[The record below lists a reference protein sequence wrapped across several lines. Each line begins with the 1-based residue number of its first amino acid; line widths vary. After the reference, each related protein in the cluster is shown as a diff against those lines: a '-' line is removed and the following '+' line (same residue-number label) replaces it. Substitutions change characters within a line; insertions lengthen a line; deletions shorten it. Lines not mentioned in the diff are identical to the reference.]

1 MYLHFTSGSVC
12 LYCPV
17 EVLLDLSYHCTE
29 RNKHVLTAA
38 HSFAIYLITDTMSHS
53 DSSSE
58 HIAQPQHIARQRE
71 ITNKSLPTYKWIDK
85 KIVATSMTAA
95 IYGLY
100 YDVTYSDSVE
110 PLECS
115 QPQGFSCD
123 NSSLVIRELQ
133 AMFDFIIMSTLMSQ
147 MEANYYQAN

>member
-1 MYLHFTSGSVC
+1 
-12 LYCPV
+12 
-17 EVLLDLSYHCTE
+17 
-29 RNKHVLTAA
+29 
-38 HSFAIYLITDTMSHS
+38 
-53 DSSSE
+53 
-58 HIAQPQHIARQRE
+58 
-71 ITNKSLPTYKWIDK
+71 
-85 KIVATSMTAA
+85 MTAA